1 MLKNKNF
8 ILTVILPIFVS
19 IIAGIFIIVLSSK
32 SVLKTQATAVVAN
45 EKRVMSSAM
54 SDLKAEKK
62 KLERKAAQ
70 YDKTL
75 EDNRLLLEEVNA
87 LTNELNDYTVSIEKA
102 KETISTLDKTIAEK
116 TAYNESLASMSGS
129 ATGEK
134 KSYTN
139 VKLNIPSDLKAGR
152 YKAEGKGT
160 VMIYTIAGTLEDKK
174 NLALLD
180 SQSYTFDIAS
190 GQSLKIEGTVSVTE
204 IIE

>member
-8 ILTVILPIFVS
+8 ILTVILPIFIS
-19 IIAGIFIIVLSSK
+19 IVAGIVIIVLNSR
-32 SVLKTQATAVVAN
+32 SVLKTQASAVVAN
-45 EKRVMSSAM
+45 EKRAMNSAM
-54 SDLKAEKK
+54 SDLKKEKK
-62 KLERKAAQ
+62 ELEKKAAE

-75 EDNRLLLEEVNA
+75 EDNRLLLDEVNA
-87 LTNELNDYTVSIEKA
+87 LTAELNDYTTSIENA
-102 KETISTLDKTIAEK
+102 KETITALDTSISEK
-116 TAYNESLASMSGS
+116 SAYNESLASMAGS
-129 ATGEK
+129 DTGGT

-160 VMIYTIAGTLEDKK
+160 LMIYTIAGTLQDKQ

-180 SQSYTFDIAS
+180 THTYTFDITS
-190 GQSLKIEGTVSVTE
+190 GQSLKIEGTLSVTE

>member
-1 MLKNKNF
+1 MIRNKNF
-8 ILTVILPIFVS
+8 ILTVILPIFIS
-19 IIAGIFIIVLSSK
+19 IIVGIFIIVLSSN
-32 SVLKTQATAVVAN
+32 SILKTQATAVVAN
-45 EKRVMSSAM
+45 EKRVMNSAM

-62 KLERKAAQ
+62 KLERKAAE
-70 YDKTL
+70 YDKNL
-75 EDNRLLLEEVNA
+75 EGNRLLVEEITA
-87 LTNELNDYTVSIEKA
+87 LTNELNDYTLSIEKA
-102 KETISTLDKTIAEK
+102 KETVASLDTAIAEK
-116 TAYNESLASMSGS
+116 TAYNESLASISGNS
-129 ATGEK
+129 AGEK

-139 VKLNIPSDLKAGR
+139 IKLNIPSDLKAGR

-190 GQSLKIEGTVSVTE
+190 GQSLKIEGTVTVTE

>member
-8 ILTVILPIFVS
+8 ILTVILPIFISIVIGIV
-19 IIAGIFIIVLSSK
+19 IIALNSQ
-32 SVLKTQATAVVAN
+32 SVLKTQASAVVAN
-45 EKRVMSSAM
+45 EKRAMNSAM
-54 SDLKAEKK
+54 SDLKKEKK
-62 KLERKAAQ
+62 DLEKKAAE

-75 EDNRLLLEEVNA
+75 EDNRILLDEVNA
-87 LTNELNDYTVSIEKA
+87 LTAELNDYTTTIGKA
-102 KETISTLDKTIAEK
+102 KETSTALDTSIAEK
-116 TAYNESLASMSGS
+116 TAYNESLSSMSGNN
-129 ATGEK
+129 AGGT

-160 VMIYTIAGTLEDKK
+160 LMIYTIAGTLQDKQ

-180 SQSYTFDIAS
+180 TQTYTFDVTS
-190 GQSLKIEGTVSVTE
+190 GQSLKIEGTLSVTE